1 MKPLAGQ
8 HPEIRPG
15 CKELRFKYAALL
27 PYHQAADPGDE
38 THPGTVFGFACSQNH
53 RKTRVGGDTQ
63 RPSPAYGSIQ
73 NSRNS
78 NPTSEGIIQT
88 FLELRQ
94 FCRVNAGKRALR
106 PPPSGEERLPKP
118 HLPPSLPLS
127 LPPLPKTTPHYPLE
141 SCRYHSPH
149 AHAPPPRV
157 AGRAPRTA
165 AHAHNARPTPF
176 TRHAPSARLRRGT
189 LTRRPRSCGGG
200 TASSSNVISV
210 LSLSRGQW
218 APPRPAPPP
227 LPPPSSAAGPLLRSG
242 RGGGTGAGAGR
253 WRRRPER
260 RLP

>member
-63 RPSPAYGSIQ
+63 RSSPAYGSIQ

-94 FCRVNAGKRALR
+94 FCRVNAGKRDLR
-106 PPPSGEERLPKP
+106 PSPSGEERLPKP
-118 HLPPSLPLS
+118 HLPPSLSLSLPLS
-127 LPPLPKTTPHYPLE
+127 LSLFPPSPTQPRTTP
-141 SCRYHSPH
+141 SSPAGTTHHMRMRRHH
-149 AHAPPPRV
+149 ASQEERHAPPRM
-157 AGRAPRTA
+157 RT
-165 AHAHNARPTPF
+165 TP
-176 TRHAPSARLRRGT
+176 G
-189 LTRRPRSCGGG
+189 
-200 TASSSNVISV
+200 
-210 LSLSRGQW
+210 
-218 APPRPAPPP
+218 
-227 LPPPSSAAGPLLRSG
+227 PPPSPGTPPLRVFDG
-242 RGGGTGAGAGR
+242 E
-253 WRRRPER
+253 P
-260 RLP
+260 